1 MAPAPRPSV
10 LDPDVEV
17 TLAAV
22 AEELSDEVV
31 LAESLVGEGVRSV
44 EVEVD
49 PDSLPSGS
57 VMKNLED

>member
-1 MAPAPRPSV
+1 MAPAPRPPV
-10 LDPDVEV
+10 PDPGVEV

-31 LAESLVGEGVRSV
+31 LAESPVGEGARRV